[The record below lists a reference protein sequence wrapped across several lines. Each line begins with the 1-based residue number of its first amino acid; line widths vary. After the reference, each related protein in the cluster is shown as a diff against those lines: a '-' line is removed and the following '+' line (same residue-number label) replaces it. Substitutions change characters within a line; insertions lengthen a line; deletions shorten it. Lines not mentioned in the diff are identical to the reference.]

1 MKRLHL
7 LALALAFA
15 TVVCGTRADELRLK
29 DGSKIV
35 GTIVGFE
42 ENSFKVQTSYG
53 FALVR
58 RDQIVSITAIA
69 PDKKPAS
76 EKKPGAAEP
85 PATES
90 IATAPPGATFPAASP
105 EPSKSPVK
113 TTEKA
118 APAAAKTSNAP
129 PAKPTVPAKEV
140 AAKQPAKAPAVVA
153 QNATNAS
160 NASNVSNASA
170 APPATPAPV
179 AAPAPVPPKPAPEP
193 SMREEVNGN
202 AYANLTY
209 GFRMYKPPDWEVI
222 AGARKMLP
230 GAITA
235 MGTSDENTYLVIGQE
250 PAEKSLAGQM
260 TATEQRLR
268 EVMEN
273 FRPTAAEKQ
282 ITVSGSP
289 ATERRFRGSV
299 DGREWSGIVVFI
311 PRGETMFTI
320 FGMTHADTD
329 LVQIQE
335 NVMSRA
341 IHSLEF
347 TKQ

>member
-1 MKRLHL
+1 MKRLPL
-7 LALALAFA
+7 LALALACV

-69 PDKKPAS
+69 PDKKPAA

-90 IATAPPGATFPAASP
+90 VATAPPGATFPAASP

-113 TTEKA
+113 TAEKA
-118 APAAAKTSNAP
+118 APAAAKTSSAP

-140 AAKQPAKAPAVVA
+140 AAKQPAKAPPVVA
-153 QNATNAS
+153 QNAA
-160 NASNVSNASA
+160 NASNVSS

-193 SMREEVNGN
+193 PMREEVNGN

-235 MGTSDENTYLVIGQE
+235 MGTNDENTYLVIGQE

-273 FRPTAAEKQ
+273 FRPTTAEKQ

>member
-1 MKRLHL
+1 MKRLPL
-7 LALALAFA
+7 IAYALALAFA
-15 TVVCGTRADELRLK
+15 AAASGVCADELRLK
-29 DGSKIV
+29 DGSKVV

-42 ENSFKVQTSYG
+42 DNSFKVQTSYG

-69 PDKKPAS
+69 PEKKPAG
-76 EKKPGAAEP
+76 EKKPEANAAPPTEP
-85 PATES
+85 PA
-90 IATAPPGATFPAASP
+90 ATPASSP
-105 EPSKSPVK
+105 EPAKAPVR
-113 TTEKA
+113 TAEKA
-118 APAAAKTSNAP
+118 PSPATKDPNTA
-129 PAKPTVPAKEV
+129 PAKPATQQKEV
-140 AAKQPAKAPAVVA
+140 AARQPAKTPLVEVA
-153 QNATNAS
+153 NAAKPPNSA
-160 NASNVSNASA
+160 AASA
-170 APPATPAPV
+170 ALPAKAATAPV
-179 AAPAPVPPKPAPEP
+179 PEPPKPAPEP
-193 SMREEVNGN
+193 PVREEVTGN

-222 AGARKMLP
+222 AGARSMLP

-235 MGTSDENTYLVIGQE
+235 MGTNDENTYLVIGQE
-250 PAEKSLAGQM
+250 PAGKSLAGQM

-282 ITVSGSP
+282 ITVSGVP

-299 DGREWSGIVVFI
+299 EGREWSGIVVFI
-311 PRGETMFTI
+311 PHGGMLFTI
-320 FGMTHADTD
+320 FGMTHAETE

>member
-1 MKRLHL
+1 
-7 LALALAFA
+7 
-15 TVVCGTRADELRLK
+15 
-29 DGSKIV
+29 
-35 GTIVGFE
+35 
-42 ENSFKVQTSYG
+42 
-53 FALVR
+53 
-58 RDQIVSITAIA
+58 
-69 PDKKPAS
+69 
-76 EKKPGAAEP
+76 
-85 PATES
+85 
-90 IATAPPGATFPAASP
+90 
-105 EPSKSPVK
+105 
-113 TTEKA
+113 
-118 APAAAKTSNAP
+118 
-129 PAKPTVPAKEV
+129 
-140 AAKQPAKAPAVVA
+140 
-153 QNATNAS
+153 
-160 NASNVSNASA
+160 
-170 APPATPAPV
+170 
-179 AAPAPVPPKPAPEP
+179 
-193 SMREEVNGN
+193 MREEVNGN

-235 MGTSDENTYLVIGQE
+235 MGTNDENTYLVIGQE

-273 FRPTAAEKQ
+273 FRPTTAEKQ

>member
-1 MKRLHL
+1 MKRIPL
-7 LALALAFA
+7 LALAFA
-15 TVVCGTRADELRLK
+15 VVVCDVRADELRLK
-29 DGSKIV
+29 DGTKLV

-42 ENSFKVQTSYG
+42 DNSFKVQTSYG

-58 RDQIVSITAIA
+58 RDQVVSITAIA
-69 PDKKPAS
+69 PDKKPAA
-76 EKKPGAAEP
+76 EKKPVGSEPTTATTTPPMAA
-85 PATES
+85 T
-90 IATAPPGATFPAASP
+90 PAASP
-105 EPSKSPVK
+105 EPSKTPVK
-113 TTEKA
+113 TAEKSAPATSKESNAASAKA
-118 APAAAKTSNAP
+118 AA
-129 PAKPTVPAKEV
+129 PAKEV
-140 AAKQPAKAPAVVA
+140 AAKQTAKAPAVVA
-153 QNATNAS
+153 ANAANAS
-160 NASNVSNASA
+160 NTSGASA
-170 APPATPAPV
+170 APPATPV
-179 AAPAPVPPKPAPEP
+179 PVPPKPAPEP
-193 SMREEVNGN
+193 PMREEVNGN

-235 MGTSDENTYLVIGQE
+235 MGTNDENTYLVIGQE
-250 PAEKSLAGQM
+250 PAEKSLAVQM
-260 TATEQRLR
+260 TSTEQRLR

-273 FRPTAAEKQ
+273 YRPTVAEKQ

-299 DGREWSGIVVFI
+299 DGREWSGIVVLI
-311 PRGETMFTI
+311 PRGGTLFTI